1 MQTDRRRIAVR
12 QLWMERPS
20 NNRLAADLMTFYV
33 WLSKNRPELLMRGK
47 TFGEAHQLVVQ
58 DLRGLV
64 GGPAPEQSTATRP
77 PRRLVVP

>member
-1 MQTDRRRIAVR
+1 MAVR

-33 WLSKNRPELLMRGK
+33 WLSRNRPELLMRGK
-47 TFGEAHQLVVQ
+47 TFGEAHQHVVQ

-64 GGPAPEQSTATRP
+64 GGPAPGRSAEPRP
-77 PRRLVVP
+77 PGRPVVP

>member
-1 MQTDRRRIAVR
+1 MQTDRRRMTVR
-12 QLWMERPS
+12 QLWMERPL
-20 NNRLAADLMTFYV
+20 NNRLGADLMTFYV

-64 GGPAPEQSTATRP
+64 GGPAPERSAATRP
-77 PRRLVVP
+77 PQPPVVP